1 MPWGLVLWDRGMFHL
16 QTVSIKIGN
25 GDTCVFFIILLLS
38 PFGKVT
44 IMHDCSWLN
53 DLFNYRRARLFKTH
67 WIIVFTEFFV
77 STHVFYPFTQQRKCL
92 FLIKV
97 STWRQM
103 RLTASINHGLTL
115 KAIYCQYI
123 ILIRHLCMCRE
134 RVRTR
139 DSFCPWFVSFLF
151 RKFSD
156 SDGVLLSLVLIIFL
170 TLKGYSTPKW
180 KFCH

>member
-1 MPWGLVLWDRGMFHL
+1 MVTL
-16 QTVSIKIGN
+16 
-25 GDTCVFFIILLLS
+25 VFFIILLLS

-44 IMHDCSWLN
+44 IMHDFSWLEA
-53 DLFNYRRARLFKTH
+53 LFNYRRARLFKTH
-67 WIIVFTEFFV
+67 WITVFTEFCV
-77 STHVFYPFTQQRKCL
+77 STRVFYPFTQQRKCL

-123 ILIRHLCMCRE
+123 ILIRHLP
-134 RVRTR
+134 TR

-156 SDGVLLSLVLIIFL
+156 SNGVLLSLVLIIFF
-170 TLKGYSTPKW
+170 
-180 KFCH
+180 KFKLATFLM